1 MELDTIYLMTNQQF
15 AKNTNFLPD
24 EHPLSIHLGKG
35 WKISGKTNIPYKDI
49 ALIGDDD
56 VRVQATIQS
65 GNPVVAD
72 GKKPA
77 RDYIHYELPITVNGQ
92 QSVVPYWF
100 WITDFSGNKKFNI
113 YAFESEAEVIAK
125 QQESIKYAGYSTTG
139 TAQTTN
145 KTPVT
150 TQQVVSKAT
159 PLQTH
164 EVVGND
170 VIGTLAEQKSSI
182 QTVEDIKAV
191 VVGSPDYVGF
201 TETGYNIVPVKLCN
215 PNTWRDPCYD
225 QDGNLTGYDIT
236 VLLGRLINVEIPTI
250 SSND

>member
-1 MELDTIYLMTNQQF
+1 MTNQQF

-56 VRVQATIQS
+56 VRVEATIQS

-100 WITDFSGNKKFNI
+100 WVTDFSGNKKFNI

-125 QQESIKYAGYSTTG
+125 QQESIKYAGYSTNNT
-139 TAQTTN
+139 TTQTTN
-145 KTPVT
+145 KQTNIANVKTIGETVT
-150 TQQVVSKAT
+150 KT

-164 EVVGND
+164 QVVGND

-225 QDGNLTGYDIT
+225 QDGNLTGYDLT
-236 VLLGRLINVEIPTI
+236 VLLGRIINVEIPTI